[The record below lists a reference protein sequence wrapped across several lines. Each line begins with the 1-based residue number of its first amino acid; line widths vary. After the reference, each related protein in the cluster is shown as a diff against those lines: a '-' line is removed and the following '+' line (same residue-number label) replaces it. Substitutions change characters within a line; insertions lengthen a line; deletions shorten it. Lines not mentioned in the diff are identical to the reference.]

1 MQFME
6 ETFIPIAA
14 KIGSQRHLVAIR
26 DAFVITM
33 PLTIV
38 GAIGVLLN
46 NIQGIFGPTGLNMVS
61 IQEGYTNFIT
71 KTGLSNVFSAANRGT
86 ISMLALLV
94 TVCLG
99 YNMAI
104 GLGKEKDAM
113 ACGVVCLAVYIG
125 ITPAM
130 QTLNNPTTFEAEG
143 NLIKGSDVSGGGI
156 AGNKCDSNGLFVAMI
171 FALITSEVFIRLG
184 KNEKLRIT
192 LPDCVPPAVANSF
205 TVLIPAMITCFLM
218 MGVGSYINFITGN
231 NVWYWIQKFI
241 GAPLEGVTDSV
252 GAVILIMF
260 MINLLWIFGL
270 HGANIVGSVTNPI
283 TTKLLTDNTN
293 YYNEHGLFFNDH
305 PVDDALPTHIYSG
318 VFQTVYNTMG
328 GSGATMGLIIA
339 ILLFGK
345 VEAEKTVIGISI
357 APGLFEIN
365 EPITFGIPIVMNPI
379 YMWPFII
386 GPIICDII
394 GYLAVKFALVEVPAI
409 SIPWVTPPVLSMFLG
424 TGGGIRATILQV
436 LLLALLAAI
445 WTPFVMMSN
454 KLNG

>member
-6 ETFIPIAA
+6 ETFIPLAA

-46 NIQGIFGPTGLNMVS
+46 NIQGIFGPTGLNMVG
-61 IQEGYTNFIT
+61 IQQGYTNFI
-71 KTGLSNVFSAANRGT
+71 KSTGLSNVFSAANRGT
-86 ISMLALLV
+86 ISMLAILV

-104 GLGKEKDAM
+104 GLGKDKDAM
-113 ACGVVCLAVYIG
+113 ACGVVCMAVYIG

-130 QTLNNPTTFEAEG
+130 QTVTNFTDFSEG
-143 NLIKGSDVSGGGI
+143 ATLQASDVAGGGI
-156 AGNKCDSNGLFVAMI
+156 AGNKLDSNGLFVAMI
-171 FALITSEVFIRLG
+171 FAMITSEVFIRLG

-192 LPDCVPPAVANSF
+192 LPDGVPPAVANSF
-205 TVLIPAMITCFLM
+205 TVLIPAMITCFAIM
-218 MGVGSYINFITGN
+218 AIGTYIDFATGN

-241 GAPLEGVTDSV
+241 GAPLEGVTDSL
-252 GAVILIMF
+252 GATVLIMF

-270 HGANIVGSVTNPI
+270 HGANIVGSVTSPI
-283 TTKLLTDNTN
+283 ETKLLNDNTN
-293 YYNEHGLFFNDH
+293 YYNAHGIFFNTH
-305 PVDDALPTHIYSG
+305 ADDPALPTHIYNK
-318 VFQTVYNTMG
+318 VFRTVYGTMG

-345 VEAEKTVIGISI
+345 VEAEKTVIGISV

-386 GPIICDII
+386 GPIVCDII
-394 GYLAVKFALVEVPAI
+394 GYMAVKLSLVEVPAI

-436 LLLALLAAI
+436 LLIALLAAI

-454 KLNG
+454 KMNG